1 MSKLLTSRTCLGF
14 TTNGHTGEEV
24 FLACYHPQGTRA
36 TGLLTNIELNEYL
49 CNLFGM
55 TRETLEGQTA
65 ENFAPHQK
73 VFADYQ
79 CTIVPSKEEKGLPTL
94 VVKAKKGKKQ
104 LNITPNSN
112 VVTYGKKGENTVQLN
127 SVVVYVDQNNTFYL
141 PKKLV
146 EYLQ

>member
-1 MSKLLTSRTCLGF
+1 MS
-14 TTNGHTGEEV
+14 
-24 FLACYHPQGTRA
+24 
-36 TGLLTNIELNEYL
+36 
-49 CNLFGM
+49 
-55 TRETLEGQTA
+55 RETLEGQTA
-65 ENFAPHQK
+65 ENFAPHQE
-73 VFADYQ
+73 VFANYQ
-79 CTIVPSKEEKGLPTL
+79 CTIVPSTEEKGLPTL